1 MLILLNNHRKI
12 RNEIKTRILCF
23 LKKYEAR
30 VFIVGRFET
39 LEGTTKMRNEFES
52 IPCLFAGTEPVVLT
66 VYAPHLL
73 QRWVERLGHSFQ
85 NGKQCAE
92 VISSYLADERLITVF
107 ERVPVYG
114 SVALYIESLKTLF
127 FMDMG
132 TRKDP
137 NEIKVSTVLYRA
149 NESQRFLVD
158 AEDYCYILPK
168 EGKLRFGK
176 ERKYFELKKRA
187 PKWRPSHQT

>member
-1 MLILLNNHRKI
+1 MLEDLKRWKEQQKCETNSKVFHAYSQE
-12 RNEIKTRILCF
+12 RNR
-23 LKKYEAR
+23 
-30 VFIVGRFET
+30 
-39 LEGTTKMRNEFES
+39 S
-52 IPCLFAGTEPVVLT
+52 CLPFT
-66 VYAPHLL
+66 APHLL

-92 VISSYLADERLITVF
+92 VIGSYLADERLITVF

>member
-1 MLILLNNHRKI
+1 
-12 RNEIKTRILCF
+12 
-23 LKKYEAR
+23 
-30 VFIVGRFET
+30 
-39 LEGTTKMRNEFES
+39 MRNEFES

-92 VISSYLADERLITVF
+92 VIGSYLADERLITVF

-187 PKWRPSHQT
+187 PKWHPSHQTRFVGLASVWFSTGRRFFIQQNSALQE